1 MKMFRNYAARK
12 CITVKHLRRTIIA
25 VLILSMALSGVAMA
39 ASSYAA
45 YISKSTYVYKKPST
59 ASTRL
64 SLDVNTKVYVIGAS
78 GQFYKVRNSSGTGTG
93 YVLKTCVSKTKVST
107 ASTAKSASKS
117 SSWKSKVVKLDWFK
131 GGSSI
136 LRKGCYGYL
145 YDISTGITIRIKR
158 MGGSNHADVEPATA
172 ADTAKLLKIAKG
184 KFSWNTHAVILHAG
198 GKYVACSINT
208 MPHGDQT
215 IRNNNYEG
223 QFCLHMVNSLTH
235 GTTSINA
242 NHQACIKKAYNWA
255 HPK

>member
-39 ASSYAA
+39 ARSYAA

-64 SLDVNTKVYVIGAS
+64 SLGVNTKVYVIGAS

-172 ADTAKLLKIAKG
+172 SDTAKLKKACG
-184 KFSWNTHAVILHAG
+184 GEFSWDSRPVILIAN
-198 GKYVACSINT
+198 GKYIASAINT
-208 MPHGDQT
+208 MPHGKQT
-215 IRNNNYEG
+215 IKNNGYNG
-223 QFCLHMVNSLTH
+223 QFCLHMVGSKTH
-235 GTTSINA
+235 GSDRVDED
-242 NHQACIKKAYNWA
+242 HQSAIKKAYSWA
-255 HPK
+255 H